1 MTNAESAN
9 SSKTSGNQSMRDALL
24 LSMVPGVGPRLYRQ
38 LVEHFGSPA
47 SVLDASQDALAQ
59 LAGIGKK
66 VIHALTVES
75 KKIDV
80 DAELLQCHKH
90 GIELIDFRSS
100 SYPANLAEIYDP
112 PAILF
117 RKGTWNPAN
126 QIAIAIV
133 GTRHASNYGIRQAE
147 RFASGLARAGVTIVS
162 GLARGIDAAAHR
174 GALSAGGETVAVL
187 GGGLLNMYPPEHAD
201 LASQITAH
209 GCLLSEMPP
218 LSAPR
223 SSSFPRRNRIISGI
237 SLGVVVVEAAE
248 RSGSLITARHAME
261 QNREVFAVP
270 GSVELRVSKGPHQLI
285 RDGATLVETIDDI
298 LEQLGPLIK
307 PIKMQDDTVV
317 HNPAELQLD
326 DQQRVILDAID
337 AEPTAIDTIVNRT
350 ELPVNRVLASI
361 SILEMRHLIRRVSG
375 SSVARI

>member
-9 SSKTSGNQSMRDALL
+9 SGKAAGNQTMRDALL

-47 SVLDASQDALAQ
+47 SVLDAGKDALAQ
-59 LAGIGKK
+59 LPGIGKK
-66 VIHALTVES
+66 AIHALTVES

-80 DAELLQCHKH
+80 DAELLQCHQH
-90 GIELIDFRSS
+90 GIEVIDFRSP

-147 RFASGLARAGVTIVS
+147 RIASGLARAGVTIVS

-174 GALSAGGETVAVL
+174 GALSAGGETLAVL

-201 LASQITAH
+201 LANQIVAQ

-237 SLGVVVVEAAE
+237 CLGVVVVEAAE

-337 AEPTAIDTIVNRT
+337 VEPTAIDTIVNRT